1 MYIFLQKL
9 IGIIV
14 SHYLDQGFA
23 QIMLKYLI
31 RHHESE
37 YLMCHKALMSC
48 HENVINSSNR
58 NDSVILSIQPY
69 RRLNTFAA

>member
-14 SHYLDQGFA
+14 SQYLDQGFA
-23 QIMLKYLI
+23 QIILKYLDWN
-31 RHHESE
+31 HESE
-37 YLMCHKALMSC
+37 YLMCHNVLMSC

-58 NDSVILSIQPY
+58 NDSVILSIHPY
-69 RRLNTFAA
+69 R

>member
-1 MYIFLQKL
+1 MMLRACQEIEIKCNDVSAKIKYI
-9 IGIIV
+9 
-14 SHYLDQGFA
+14 
-23 QIMLKYLI
+23 I

-48 HENVINSSNR
+48 HENVINYSNR

-69 RRLNTFAA
+69 R